1 MSAGQHAVSIP
12 VIDMWAPIV
21 PSDEII
27 EDLQSGFPTEQ
38 LQYLE
43 VFTKTTVSDEQ
54 FGSYAQALR
63 RSDDQILAA
72 LDEAGI
78 THSLITGF
86 DERST
91 CGVTFV
97 HNESVAA
104 LTDRHPNRFVPFAGA
119 DIMRGSSALAE
130 LEHWVVGRGFRGL
143 SLRPFMIGRPATDR
157 AYFPFYAKCVELGI
171 PLSIHT
177 SANWTRTRA
186 SDLGHPRD
194 IDGRLPLSRADDPDE
209 PRRLP
214 VGAGGMFGR
223 VEASERVFGARS
235 PPPQILCRCG
245 RRMGSVDAVRSDD
258 DPRQGRVRHRRFSD
272 QPTLCAAL

>member
-1 MSAGQHAVSIP
+1 MSVP

-63 RSDDQILAA
+63 RSDDQILVA

-104 LTDRHPNRFVPFAGA
+104 LTDRHPNRFIPFAGA
-119 DIMRGSSALAE
+119 DIMRGSSALAA
-130 LEHWVVGRGFRGL
+130 LEHWVV
-143 SLRPFMIGRPATDR
+143 
-157 AYFPFYAKCVELGI
+157 K
-171 PLSIHT
+171 
-177 SANWTRTRA
+177 
-186 SDLGHPRD
+186 
-194 IDGRLPLSRADDPDE
+194 
-209 PRRLP
+209 
-214 VGAGGMFGR
+214 
-223 VEASERVFGARS
+223 
-235 PPPQILCRCG
+235 
-245 RRMGSVDAVRSDD
+245 
-258 DPRQGRVRHRRFSD
+258 RHRSCVFPLLRQVRRTAYPAQHPHVRKLD
-272 QPTLCAAL
+272 ADARQ

>member
-1 MSAGQHAVSIP
+1 MSIP

-104 LTDRHPNRFVPFAGA
+104 LAGRHPELVYRVRRRRRHAGECGAEPNSNIGSLSAAFV
-119 DIMRGSSALAE
+119 DSA
-130 LEHWVVGRGFRGL
+130 
-143 SLRPFMIGRPATDR
+143 
-157 AYFPFYAKCVELGI
+157 C
-171 PLSIHT
+171 
-177 SANWTRTRA
+177 
-186 SDLGHPRD
+186 
-194 IDGRLPLSRADDPDE
+194 
-209 PRRLP
+209 
-214 VGAGGMFGR
+214 
-223 VEASERVFGARS
+223 ARS
-235 PPPQILCRCG
+235 
-245 RRMGSVDAVRSDD
+245 
-258 DPRQGRVRHRRFSD
+258 
-272 QPTLCAAL
+272 